1 MRSLQDKTV
10 VIGTRGSALAL
21 AQTEVV
27 ESLLSKMGVAFSR
40 KIVRTSGDKIQDKPL
55 FELKGF
61 GAFVREL
68 DEVMLRGEIDLAVH
82 SMKDIPT
89 ERPRGLGIVA
99 ILPRD
104 SPCDLLIT
112 RDGSRLSELPEGSV
126 IGTSSMRRRSQ
137 VLRERNDLVI
147 EDIRGNI
154 DTRLKKLLRG
164 DYDGILLAEAG
175 LQRMGWFD
183 GRFEIGFE
191 RLDPDRFVPSANQGI
206 IAVVARERT
215 DAFELAS
222 RIDDPPTRLVAMVE
236 RRIIEILGAGCRVPV
251 GVFARMVDSGV
262 EIISEILSE
271 DGGVISRI
279 RRSVPERDAISEAGA
294 IGEELKAAW
303 GGVS

>member
-1 MRSLQDKTV
+1 MQDKTV

-27 ESLLSKMGVAFSR
+27 ESLLSKMGVSFSR

-154 DTRLKKLLRG
+154 DTRLKKLL
-164 DYDGILLAEAG
+164 
-175 LQRMGWFD
+175 
-183 GRFEIGFE
+183 
-191 RLDPDRFVPSANQGI
+191 
-206 IAVVARERT
+206 
-215 DAFELAS
+215 
-222 RIDDPPTRLVAMVE
+222 
-236 RRIIEILGAGCRVPV
+236 
-251 GVFARMVDSGV
+251 
-262 EIISEILSE
+262 
-271 DGGVISRI
+271 
-279 RRSVPERDAISEAGA
+279 
-294 IGEELKAAW
+294 
-303 GGVS
+303 